1 MSDTPRR
8 RRRKS
13 TGKEQATSAPEQ
25 IPVQDETPPQPHT
38 KPDSEE
44 RNREMET
51 INTYKERI
59 KNPISAIRSH
69 CVECMG
75 GAVQSVKDCPSV
87 NCSLHPFRMGVNVMH
102 AAAGKARPGQK
113 APPKG
118 KKK

>member
-8 RRRKS
+8 RRRRSKNA
-13 TGKEQATSAPEQ
+13 EEAPQEA
-25 IPVQDETPPQPHT
+25 QPHT

-51 INTYKERI
+51 IATYKERI
-59 KNPISAIRSH
+59 KNPTSAIRSH

-113 APPKG
+113 APSKG